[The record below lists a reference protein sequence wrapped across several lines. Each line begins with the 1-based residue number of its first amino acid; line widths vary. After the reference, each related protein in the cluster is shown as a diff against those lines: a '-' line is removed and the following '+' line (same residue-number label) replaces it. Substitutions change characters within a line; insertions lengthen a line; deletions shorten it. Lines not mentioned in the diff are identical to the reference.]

1 MKSNRKYHYDEQNGI
16 FVLEDEISVNWLLSQ
31 ILNCNDLQ
39 ISKISNEQLQIFLQ
53 TLSDSELIMPNGQH
67 SLFWLRQQ
75 IKEKIELT
83 ESKLG
88 EIWHKTVI
96 RYRYVISCIDVF
108 LTNKKIKEYV
118 VLDST
123 KLIKNNNK
131 DINNMQAYFEL
142 KE

>member
-31 ILNCNDLQ
+31 ILNCKGLQ
-39 ISKISNEQLQIFLQ
+39 ISKISNEQLQIFLN
-53 TLSDSELIMPNGQH
+53 TLSNSDLMMPNGQH

-75 IKEKIELT
+75 IKEKIELA

-88 EIWHKTVI
+88 EAWHKTVI
-96 RYRYVISCIDVF
+96 RYRYIISCIDV
-108 LTNKKIKEYV
+108 LLSSKKIKYV
-118 VLDST
+118 ALNNTNQLV
-123 KLIKNNNK
+123 KNNNK
-131 DINNMQAYFEL
+131 DINNMQAYFEP